1 MNKLAINLVVWNGS
15 KYISYLFDSLKKQS
29 FKDFKLYILD
39 NNSSDNTL
47 ELIEKELKTVDF
59 EYEFYKNKAN
69 LGFAGGH
76 NYLYE
81 KITEKYFLLLNQDMY
96 LKEDSLEKLVKFLDE
111 NEDVAVVSPRLM
123 KWDFANI
130 ENGLEKSF
138 SDKIDTLG
146 LKLHKNR
153 QVSEIFTEHD
163 WKEIQNNFTDSKLKV
178 FGVSGAQPVFRK
190 SVIDKI
196 RFSEKEF
203 LDSDY
208 HSYKEDVD
216 LAYRLS
222 SAGEKSFVIL
232 DAVTYHDRTASG
244 LKELKSKSILK
255 NKQSQSDYVKYHS
268 YKNHLLTIYKNEYI
282 QNFVVDFF
290 SILWYELR
298 KIFYYLLFDRKVLK
312 AWVEIFKLRKKM
324 KVKRKIIKK
333 TRKLNWR
340 EFRKF
345 IDIKY

>member
-59 EYEFYKNKAN
+59 EYEFYKNKEN

-96 LKEDSLEKLVKFLDE
+96 LKEDSLEKLIKFLDE

-130 ENGLEKSF
+130 KNGLEKSF
-138 SDKIDTLG
+138 SNKIDSLG
-146 LKLHKNR
+146 LKLCRNR
-153 QVSEIFTEHD
+153 QVSEIFTEYD
-163 WKEIQNNFTDSKLKV
+163 WEEIKNNFKNNKIEV
-178 FGVSGAQPVFRK
+178 FGVSGAFPVFRK
-190 SVIDKI
+190 KMIDKI

-222 SAGEKSFVIL
+222 SAGEKAFVIL

-244 LKELKSKSILK
+244 LKELNRKNILN
-255 NKQSQSDYVKYHS
+255 NKHGQSDYVKYHS
-268 YKNHLLTIYKNEYI
+268 YKNHLLTIYKNEYL
-282 QNFVVDFF
+282 QNFILDFF
-290 SILWYELR
+290 FILWYEL
-298 KIFYYLLFDRKVLK
+298 KKFAYYLLYDRKVLK
-312 AWVEIFKLRKKM
+312 AWKEVFKLKKEI
-324 KVKRKIIKK
+324 KNKRKIIKNNK
-333 TRKLNWR
+333 KLKSR

-345 IDIKY
+345 IKIKY